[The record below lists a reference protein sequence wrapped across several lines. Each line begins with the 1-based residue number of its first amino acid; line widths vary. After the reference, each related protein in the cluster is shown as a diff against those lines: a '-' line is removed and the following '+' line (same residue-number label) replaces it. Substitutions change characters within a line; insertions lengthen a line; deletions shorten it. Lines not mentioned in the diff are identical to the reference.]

1 MFEHGA
7 DLDGELLAALA
18 TLFEAMTERAFR
30 RLEGRLAANA
40 RQVIDP
46 TTDHTAMRADN
57 AVSPN
62 DALQML
68 ESLGFVVEVGGRKN
82 RHGDMLR

>member
-1 MFEHGA
+1 LQDHYIEGGKFAGYLQGKVKSG
-7 DLDGELLAALA
+7 DL
-18 TLFEAMTERAFR
+18 
-30 RLEGRLAANA
+30 
-40 RQVIDP
+40 DP

-62 DALQML
+62 DAFQML